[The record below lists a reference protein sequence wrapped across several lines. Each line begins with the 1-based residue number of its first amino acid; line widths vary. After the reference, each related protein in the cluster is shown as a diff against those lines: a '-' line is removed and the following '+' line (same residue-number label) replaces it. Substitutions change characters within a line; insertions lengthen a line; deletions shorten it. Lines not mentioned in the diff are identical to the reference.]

1 MPAQSELLPFT
12 IEINIIFLNMR
23 TAFAKS
29 LSSVR
34 QGVVVLTK
42 TLKLPVTPTLLK
54 ITYPNLPW
62 LKMMKSKLKCV
73 FKLTTILT
81 GSPFLTRCVK
91 CPATLK

>member
-12 IEINIIFLNMR
+12 IEINIILLNMR

-34 QGVVVLTK
+34 QGVVVLAK
-42 TLKLPVTPTLLK
+42 ISKLPVTPTLPE

-62 LKMMKSKLKCV
+62 SKIMKSKLKCV
-73 FKLTTILT
+73 FMLTAILT
-81 GSPFLTRCVK
+81 GSLSLTRCNIQ
-91 CPATLK
+91 LL